1 MASDAVVEVTTL
13 DALHEILNKYSRVVV
28 DFHAPA
34 WCVPCRRLAP
44 HIDVAAKKNENVRFV
59 KVDVDRAD
67 QSIRDTFPIM
77 SVPTVL
83 YFEDG
88 NQTKEIV
95 GRTAIQ
101 ILQELDS

>member
-1 MASDAVVEVTTL
+1 LASDKVVEVTTL
-13 DALHEILNKYSRVVV
+13 EALHEILNKYSRVVV
-28 DFHAPA
+28 DFHAPS
-34 WCVPCRRLAP
+34 WCQPCKRLAP
-44 HIDVAAKKNENVRFV
+44 HIEVAAEKNDAVRFI
-59 KVDVDRAD
+59 KVDIDQAD

-88 NQTKEIV
+88 QQTKEIK

-101 ILQELDS
+101 ILRELDS